1 MSQDKR
7 KFPRVSVE
15 AGIRYRPIP
24 TDSSTVEYLK
34 GVLENVGLG
43 GVFIATEEPLP
54 KGSLVEIEFRI
65 VERGKQCSIRAQAL
79 VRWDRRRFTPPG
91 MGLEFIAFEGLGQQQ
106 LEVWLLKI
114 LDDSWCFRSRS
125 PTNRKWYPNQ

>member
-15 AGIRYRPIP
+15 TGIRYRPIP
-24 TDSSTVEYLK
+24 ADSSTVEYLE

-54 KGSLVEIEFRI
+54 KGSLVEVEFRI
-65 VERGKQCSIRAQAL
+65 AEQGKQCAIRAQAL
-79 VRWDRRRFTPPG
+79 VQWDRRLFTPPG
-91 MGLEFIAFEGLGQQQ
+91 MGLQFVAFEGLGQQQ
-106 LEVWLLKI
+106 LEVWLRKI
-114 LDDSWCFRSRS
+114 LDDC
-125 PTNRKWYPNQ
+125 